1 MGLFRRLRARLEPIL
16 QSDTAFIDAA
26 YREVLGRPADLDG
39 LNHYRTVLRDGL
51 SRSAVL
57 LSLMRSDEFTKTL
70 KADLPTIPSLRIL
83 RPDRYAATIDRTND
97 EPIWLFNAQS
107 PSDFDWLEAAI
118 LTNGYYEKPGV
129 WNLGIDSDKRMIA
142 EMIASFEPR
151 KALELGCAAGAVLE
165 CLAERGIDAEGVE
178 ISSMAIARATDRVR
192 PRIHQG
198 DLLSLELDRDYDVVF
213 GLDVFEHLNP
223 NRIESY
229 LTRLRDLMCEGGY
242 LFCNIP
248 AFGQDQVFGTVFPL
262 YVDGWEREA
271 ADGRPF
277 SALHVDD
284 LGYPIHGHLTWADAQ
299 WWTKRFEACGL
310 VREIEVER
318 ALHQKYDAHM
328 EKRSPARKAY
338 FVFSKHASSDAR
350 LRMTRRIGAG
360 PSSVVR

>member
-1 MGLFRRLRARLEPIL
+1 MPR
-16 QSDTAFIDAA
+16 QSTA
-26 YREVLGRPADLDG
+26 
-39 LNHYRTVLRDGL
+39 RTV
-51 SRSAVL
+51 SRS
-57 LSLMRSDEFTKTL
+57 R
-70 KADLPTIPSLRIL
+70 
-83 RPDRYAATIDRTND
+83 
-97 EPIWLFNAQS
+97 LFNVQS

-229 LTRLRDLMCEGGY
+229 LSQT
-242 LFCNIP
+242 
-248 AFGQDQVFGTVFPL
+248 
-262 YVDGWEREA
+262 
-271 ADGRPF
+271 
-277 SALHVDD
+277 
-284 LGYPIHGHLTWADAQ
+284 
-299 WWTKRFEACGL
+299 
-310 VREIEVER
+310 
-318 ALHQKYDAHM
+318 
-328 EKRSPARKAY
+328 
-338 FVFSKHASSDAR
+338 
-350 LRMTRRIGAG
+350 AG
-360 PSSVVR
+360 PHVGRGLPLLQHPGVWPGPGVRHRVPTLRRRVGARGR